1 MHDTW
6 GAEAPKDTK
15 EMKNGDDASSAVEVV
30 GNHIY
35 FYNGID
41 KDTALALN
49 KTLQSTINTLKGP
62 AFANF
67 GIEKPEIHLHINSK
81 GGTISDGIAILENIL
96 RLKKYAVIITHVE
109 GMAASAAT
117 FFSIAG
123 DKRYI
128 HPHSYMMIHQLSSGM
143 LGSYSQFQDKQE
155 NLDEYMRM
163 IKQLYREYT
172 EVPMKK
178 LDEILKRDIYFNAE
192 KCLEYGLV
200 DAIWKE

>member
-1 MHDTW
+1 MNEIW

-15 EMKNGDDASSAVEVV
+15 EIKNGSDETSSIEVV

-41 KDTALALN
+41 KDTALSLN
-49 KTLQSTINTLKGP
+49 KTLQNTINTLKGP

-67 GIEKPEIHLHINSK
+67 GIEKPEIHLHLNS
-81 GGTISDGIAILENIL
+81 GGGKISDGIAILENIL

-109 GMAASAAT
+109 GMVASAAT
-117 FFSIAG
+117 FFSIVG

-128 HPHSYMMIHQLSSGM
+128 HPHSYMMIHQLSSMMFGN
-143 LGSYSQFQDKQE
+143 YAQFQDKQE
-155 NLDEYMRM
+155 NLDEMMRM

-172 EVPMKK
+172 EIPMKK
-178 LDEILKRDIYFNAE
+178 LDEILKHDVYFNAE